1 MKMKKVGTETRG
13 RKAVY
18 SGVVLETKSVRL
30 SPAQIEK
37 FKALGGNKWLRKMI
51 DEAKL

>member
-1 MKMKKVGTETRG
+1 MKMKKLGTETRG

-18 SGVVLETKSVRL
+18 AGVILETKSVRL

-37 FKALGGNKWLRKMI
+37 FTALGGNKWLRKMI
-51 DEAKL
+51 EDATL